1 MFDGTFSAVFIGAVV
16 VVATEERDTEVVL
29 C

>member
-1 MFDGTFSAVFIGAVV
+1 MFDATLGSFFIGAVV